1 MRTVVSR
8 IQGAAKGVG
17 TVTFMTG
24 NEPVTVTW
32 AEVHAEAKVMAAN
45 LQRLGDAATA
55 LAYLSGSNEPPPRQ
69 QRKCRET
76 AASG

>member
-45 LQRLGDAATA
+45 LQRLGDVATA
-55 LAYLSGSNEPPPRQ
+55 LAYLERLK
-69 QRKCRET
+69 RT
-76 AASG
+76 APSPAV